1 MAIGQPSLYD
11 LHRLMGSI
19 GHTLAQIIWHA
30 DSHCIKLFSYLYIFF
45 YIPFCMLC
53 MQFAPNPNFISSLY
67 SSRFSCKANAQCYR
81 AHCKKVQLPLNLYI
95 LIYIYISLF
104 KPFCSYTFLL
114 YFFLAHFTFDLLNFL
129 SRAFLAKRKQNACT
143 PIAESTLLF
152 SLCCIFIHILH
163 ALTSFLPR
171 TYLTYFACTCQIF
184 PLSFVPRTY
193 LAKRMHNAIAPIAKK
208 CNYHSIYIY

>member
-1 MAIGQPSLYD
+1 MAIGQPSIYD

-53 MQFAPNPNFISSLY
+53 MQFAPNPNPNFISSLY

-95 LIYIYISLF
+95 LIYIYIFLF

-129 SRAFLAKRKQNACT
+129 SRAFLAKRKQNACA

-152 SLCCIFIHILH
+152 SLCYIFIHTLH
-163 ALTSFLPR
+163 AL
-171 TYLTYFACTCQIF
+171 CQLF
-184 PLSFVPRTY
+184 PL
-193 LAKRMHNAIAPIAKK
+193 LLPI
-208 CNYHSIYIY
+208 NSTFPPHR